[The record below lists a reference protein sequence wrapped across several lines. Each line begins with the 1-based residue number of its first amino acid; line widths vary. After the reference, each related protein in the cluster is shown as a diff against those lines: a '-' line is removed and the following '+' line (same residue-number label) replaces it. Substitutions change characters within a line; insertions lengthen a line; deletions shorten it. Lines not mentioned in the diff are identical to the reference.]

1 MIFSVVV
8 CSLISIMNF
17 VVALRQSYGA
27 LSLSFFLSGEKVK
40 MAVWGSNPRSAT
52 KRQVAAT
59 DDDGV
64 KVANPYGGSKE
75 ESCKDM

>member
-1 MIFSVVV
+1 
-8 CSLISIMNF
+8 
-17 VVALRQSYGA
+17 
-27 LSLSFFLSGEKVK
+27 